1 MTHSLLDFDK
11 EFIEWTFFV
20 EKIIASALEPTIGML
35 FTKRMIVVALM
46 ISLFPSTS
54 TGHKWSSM
62 KVLYSNYTEY
72 RPKKITPLKKQILS
86 ILVIMT
92 TCQVTCHCTRSTYT
106 PLFKVL
112 VNHYYCQTCKSQ
124 QWTVRMSPRFPEQAI
139 HSPAEMPIIS
149 SAYI

>member
-46 ISLFPSTS
+46 ISLFPPTS

-72 RPKKITPLKKQILS
+72 RPKKITPLKKTNSLYTSDHDNLS
-86 ILVIMT
+86 SDLPLH
-92 TCQVTCHCTRSTYT
+92 QVNLHTSVQSAGH
-106 PLFKVL
+106 PLLLSNMQKPTVNSQNVTKVSRTGHPFSCR
-112 VNHYYCQTCKSQ
+112 NAHN
-124 QWTVRMSPRFPEQAI
+124 
-139 HSPAEMPIIS
+139 
-149 SAYI
+149 

>member
-1 MTHSLLDFDK
+1 MLDFDK

-46 ISLFPSTS
+46 ISLFPPTS

-72 RPKKITPLKKQILS
+72 RPKKITPLKKTNSLYTCTSDHDNLS
-86 ILVIMT
+86 SDLPLH
-92 TCQVTCHCTRSTYT
+92 QVNLHTSVQSAGQ
-106 PLFKVL
+106 PLLLSNMQKPTVNSQNVTKVSRTGHPFSCR
-112 VNHYYCQTCKSQ
+112 NAHN
-124 QWTVRMSPRFPEQAI
+124 
-139 HSPAEMPIIS
+139 
-149 SAYI
+149 